1 MKRNSYSPELKAE
14 VVLEVLSGLKTIQ
27 QIGQERGIHP
37 VSITSWVKE
46 ARAKLVAIFKGE
58 IQDPE
63 VALQKEV
70 DTLHKKIGQLA
81 VENDFLKKVSGKW
94 K

>member
-14 VVLEVLSGLKTIQ
+14 VVLEVLSGLKTIH

-46 ARAKLVAIFKGE
+46 ARSKMVAIFKGE

-63 VALQKEV
+63 VALQKEI
-70 DTLHKKIGQLA
+70 DTLHKKIGQIT

>member
-1 MKRNSYSPELKAE
+1 MKRNSYSPEIKAE
-14 VVLEVLSGLKTIQ
+14 VVLEVFSGSKTIQ
-27 QIGQERGIHP
+27 QIAQERGIHP
-37 VSITSWVKE
+37 LSLTNWVKE
-46 ARAKLVAIFKGE
+46 ARAKLPAIFKGE

-63 VALQKEV
+63 VALQKEI
-70 DTLHKKIGQLA
+70 DTLHKKIGQMT

>member
-37 VSITSWVKE
+37 VSITGWVKE
-46 ARAKLVAIFKGE
+46 ARGKMVAIFKGE

-63 VALQKEV
+63 VALQKEI
-70 DTLHKKIGQLA
+70 DTLHKKIGQMT

>member
-37 VSITSWVKE
+37 VSITGWVKE
-46 ARAKLVAIFKGE
+46 ARSKMVAIFKGE

-63 VALQKEV
+63 VALQKEI
-70 DTLHKKIGQLA
+70 DTLHKKIGQMT